1 MTAKEYLKR
10 YRRETERI
18 RSLDESI
25 ARLEAEI
32 GSITVSMNGM
42 PRGSG
47 TSDKTASLAIR
58 LADKKIQREEM
69 KAKAV
74 LISEE
79 IADSIHAVEDPD
91 QAQLL
96 YLRYIDGLPWDE
108 IAKRMKFS
116 EGHVRGWLHS
126 EALRKIKISTQ

>member
-32 GSITVSMNGM
+32 GSITVNMSGM
-42 PRGSG
+42 PRGTG

-108 IAKRMKFS
+108 IAKRMNFS